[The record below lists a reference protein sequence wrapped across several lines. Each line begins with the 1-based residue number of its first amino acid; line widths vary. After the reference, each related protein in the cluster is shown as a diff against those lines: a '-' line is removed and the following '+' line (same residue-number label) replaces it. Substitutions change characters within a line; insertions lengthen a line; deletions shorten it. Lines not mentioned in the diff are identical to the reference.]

1 METKQLIKNFN
12 AFLNPKQI
20 GYIIFYV
27 TNRCNFRCKFCFYYA
42 EIEKGRKPEE
52 LTLEEIDKT
61 SKSVGSLLQLS
72 LTGGEPF
79 ARKDFDKLTEIWINN
94 TKVKYITIPTN
105 ASMPDEIR
113 YLEYILPKYTNTYF
127 RIAFSMTAFK
137 MNMTQQIYAWFI

>member
-1 METKQLIKNFN
+1 MQSKQLLKNLN

-42 EIEKGRKPEE
+42 EIEKGRKPDE
-52 LTLEEIDKT
+52 LTLEEIDKI

-79 ARKDFDKLTEIWINN
+79 VRKDFDKLTELWINN
-94 TKVKYITIPTN
+94 TKVKYIYKN
-105 ASMPDEIR
+105 
-113 YLEYILPKYTNTYF
+113 KK
-127 RIAFSMTAFK
+127 FS
-137 MNMTQQIYAWFI
+137 